1 MGTWRAPGDSP
12 LLQLLFSVLPEGE
25 REKLVKSLAS
35 FRTPHEK
42 KSPAF
47 VFDITNEYRR
57 LFQGVFTDYL
67 TSETFQK
74 LAQTLF
80 S

>member
-25 REKLVKSLAS
+25 REKLVKSFAS
-35 FRTPHEK
+35 FVLLMK
-42 KSPAF
+42 KILAL
-47 VFDITNEYRR
+47 VFDFTNECRR

-74 LAQTLF
+74 LAQILF